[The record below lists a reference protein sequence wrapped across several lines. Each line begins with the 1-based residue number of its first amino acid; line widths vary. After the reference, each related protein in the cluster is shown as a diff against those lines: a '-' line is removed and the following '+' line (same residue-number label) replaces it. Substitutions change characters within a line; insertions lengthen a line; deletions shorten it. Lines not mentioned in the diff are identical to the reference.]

1 MLATTLPL
9 FFSILATATL
19 ATTVKVVKNDIID
32 VEPLPPTSGLYYQ
45 PINRMQFVED
55 VWHFIIEVDHGIIF
69 EELQS
74 LYTETN
80 QLVVELKKQETLANC
95 SNFKI
100 INVQIDTFVYKRI
113 RELVEKH
120 NILDNSVKKV
130 GDFEDHKKLN
140 LNEDNDND
148 DDGSSLLVRR
158 RRGILNFVGSV
169 DKFLFGV
176 MDSNDAHELH
186 ELAKS
191 SNALDSQVK
200 QLTDDIINLS
210 NYVEHK
216 RCVDEQRNDLCLYA
230 NAKIEL
236 IIQQLYE
243 IDLLYEKLDR
253 AVENVKYNRLNNIVM
268 SADKLL
274 SEMINVTSSVPKGLV
289 WPVGLTRANVQLLM
303 DNIVKVHVF
312 ITEHRKLL
320 FIVEVPLVNQQEFD
334 VYQIIPIPYC
344 EKEKCAIILPDSKY
358 LGISTDRRNYV
369 RLPDDVA
376 KSCNVVNDLSLC
388 YKPGVVLESSQ
399 ATLCDIKILLK
410 SEDKIDFKQDC
421 DVRVGKFD
429 DEIFYPILDYNNWLY
444 VLRHNTELTINCI
457 GGGGNGGD
465 GGGYIEPV
473 TLAQGAGIIKARG
486 DQTCKLI
493 TKKSKIS
500 IHELKNKLK
509 TVIIAPLST
518 SFNLSYILS
527 DIDKLELQALKV
539 NNDLDH
545 NNLKG
550 LTDRLVDLRK
560 RMENNTVFSGADV
573 TDEAESPSF
582 WDLFNIDLHL
592 IKTVFVWIVMGFIV
606 LVAYKVYN
614 CCCPGSCT
622 HIFKTLCSFRFR
634 KYNDENKKTVVRI
647 DRELQYINKHSNK
660 TSSSSPLK
668 KSTLYKDTNVDDDY
682 EDDDFYKKI

>member
-1 MLATTLPL
+1 ML
-9 FFSILATATL
+9 TAMTFMRI
-19 ATTVKVVKNDIID
+19 AEAVKNNIID

-80 QLVVELKKQETLANC
+80 QLVVELKKQEALTNC

-120 NILDNSVKKV
+120 NVLDNSVKKV

-140 LNEDNDND
+140 LNEEGD
-148 DDGSSLLVRR
+148 DSTTSLVRR

-200 QLTDDIINLS
+200 QLTDNIINLS
-210 NYVEHK
+210 SYVEHK
-216 RCVDEQRNDLCLYA
+216 QCVDEQRNDLCLYA

-236 IIQQLYE
+236 IVQQLYE

-253 AVENVKYNRLNNIVM
+253 AVENVKYNRLNNIIM

-444 VLRHNTELTINCI
+444 VLRQNTELTINCI
-457 GGGGNGGD
+457 GNGD
-465 GGGYIEPV
+465 GGGYIDPV
-473 TLAQGAGIIKARG
+473 TLAQGAGIIKAKG

-509 TVIIAPLST
+509 AVIIAPLST

-582 WDLFNIDLHL
+582 WDIFNIDLHL
-592 IKTVFVWIVMGFIV
+592 IKTVFVWIVMGFVV
-606 LVAYKVYN
+606 LVSYKVYN

-634 KYNDENKKTVVRI
+634 KHNSSGGNNNNKKTVVRI
-647 DRELQYINKHSNK
+647 DRELQFINKHSNK
-660 TSSSSPLK
+660 TSSPLK
-668 KSTLYKDTNVDDDY
+668 QSNLYKDTNVDDDDD